1 MPPTTR
7 FAFHTP
13 CQWLAIS
20 SVSAKAIASGWV
32 RGREGRRE
40 AERLYLMRERP
51 PWPPPSSPPLSI
63 PTPLYLLLLY
73 LFQLYILPPYL
84 LPLLFPLASS
94 HCHCWESLERDQAGN
109 WTTQI
114 SSAIPIRIPQFE
126 LESLCCNYLSK
137 FSRAQLQL
145 ELPLTVKMG
154 VARWCCQL
162 RLQKLQCCQ
171 HEVCVSPPPPA
182 AHLSANLLGL
192 SWVFFWNFVY
202 SNRFFRF
209 HLC

>member
-1 MPPTTR
+1 MIGDLQRQYKGNCFRLSERKREKERGGETVPHERRKQGGETVPPS
-7 FAFHTP
+7 P
-13 CQWLAIS
+13 I
-20 SVSAKAIASGWV
+20 
-32 RGREGRRE
+32 
-40 AERLYLMRERP
+40 P
-51 PWPPPSSPPLSI
+51 PPITWPPPPL
-63 PTPLYLLLLY
+63 LYLLLLY
-73 LFQLYILPPYL
+73 LFQLYILL

-114 SSAIPIRIPQFE
+114 SWAIPIRIPQFE
-126 LESLCCNYLSK
+126 LESLCCNYLCK

-171 HEVCVSPPPPA
+171 HEVCVAPPAPPPPPA